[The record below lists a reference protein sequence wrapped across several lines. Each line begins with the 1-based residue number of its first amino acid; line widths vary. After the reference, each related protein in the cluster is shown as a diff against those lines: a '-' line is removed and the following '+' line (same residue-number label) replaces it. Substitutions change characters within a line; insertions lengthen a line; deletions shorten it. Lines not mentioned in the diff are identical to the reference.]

1 MHAKTST
8 AMHLIPE
15 SEYRKRLSAVAS
27 IMEKRNL
34 GGVFLSSPTNMK
46 YFTGMTYIQ
55 TERPAGLF
63 ITGGLEVY
71 FMGPKLE
78 EEHSMF
84 LSSIISNSY
93 SYFDYPGK
101 VHPLKQFTRWFHEL
115 NGSKDLGVDNT
126 SLYPSVYGFRGM
138 PVSEI
143 MDEEKI
149 VDISSSLYD
158 MRRIKSENEQRVLRE
173 SAKWANY
180 AHRLLQDYTQPG
192 LFDFQIAHKAS
203 SDACLAAMNAFGRD
217 YLPPIRYPI
226 DISAGFRGQVGTH
239 SYYPHSLSINR
250 PIKKDDL
257 LGSGA
262 DGNIDG
268 YHVEIER
275 NLFVGKVTT
284 QMRKYHGL
292 MVEMQQAAISA
303 LKVGSKFSEIDRLVN
318 SFAKVNDVSQL
329 LLHHSGHCIGL
340 EGHESPFFD
349 VGDDSLIRENM
360 VFTIEPGLYIPR
372 LGGFRHSDTIIMH
385 KEGPE
390 VITYYPR
397 DIDDLIIE

>member
-1 MHAKTST
+1 MHGKTST
-8 AMHLIPE
+8 LMHFIPE
-15 SEYRKRLSAVAS
+15 SDYRKRLSVLSS
-27 IMEKRNL
+27 IMDKRNL
-34 GGVFLSSPTNMK
+34 GGVFLSNPTNMK
-46 YFTGMTYIQ
+46 YFSGMNYIQ

-63 ITGGLEVY
+63 VTREAEVY

-84 LSSIISNSY
+84 LSSVITNSY

-101 VHPLKQFTRWFHEL
+101 IHPFKQFSRWFYEL
-115 NGSKDLGVDNT
+115 NGSKNLGLDST
-126 SLYPSVYGFRGM
+126 SLYPSVYGFKGIPM
-138 PVSEI
+138 SEI
-143 MDEEKI
+143 MDEGKI
-149 VDISSSLYD
+149 VDISSSLSD
-158 MRRIKSENEQRVLRE
+158 IRRIKSENEQSVLRE

-180 AHRLLQDYTQPG
+180 AHRLLQNYTEPG
-192 LFDFQIAHKAS
+192 LFDFQIAHRAS

-217 YLPPIRYPI
+217 NQPQIRYPI

-284 QMRKYHGL
+284 QMRKYHG
-292 MVEMQQAAISA
+292 MMEEMQQTAISA
-303 LKVGSKFSEIDRLVN
+303 LKIGSKFSDIDRVVN
-318 SFAKVNDVSQL
+318 AYAKINEVSQL

-360 VFTIEPGLYIPR
+360 VFTVEPGLYIPR

-385 KEGPE
+385 KDGPE
-390 VITYYPR
+390 LITYYPR
-397 DIDDLIIE
+397 DIDDLVID